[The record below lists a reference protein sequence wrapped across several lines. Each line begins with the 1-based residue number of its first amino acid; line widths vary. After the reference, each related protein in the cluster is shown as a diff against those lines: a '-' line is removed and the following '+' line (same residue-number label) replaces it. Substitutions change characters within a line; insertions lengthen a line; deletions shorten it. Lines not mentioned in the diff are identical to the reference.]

1 MNERADRSGGAT
13 PGGDRTH
20 RVPVLVV
27 GGSLVGLSTSVFLG
41 RLGVRHTLVER
52 HTGTSIHPRGRGNNV
67 RTMEIFRVAGTEPDI
82 RRAAATLA
90 DNHGILQTPTLVGDA
105 GEWLF
110 KQIDAGGGLARFS
123 PSSWC
128 LCSQNDLEPELLTHA
143 TNLGGDVRFGT
154 ELLSF
159 EADAEGVTAIVKS
172 RETGEHTTIRA
183 DYMVAADG
191 PRSPVREQLG
201 IGQSGPG
208 DLFHNVSIT
217 FRSRRLAD
225 VVGERRFIVCYLTDE
240 NADGALLPVD
250 NRENWVFH
258 APWHPEQGETVE
270 DFTDERCAA
279 HIRRAIGDPD
289 LDVEITGK
297 APWHAAQRVARS
309 YRSGRVLLAGDSA
322 HEMSPTG
329 AFGSNTGIQDAHN
342 LAWKLAAVL
351 EGWAGEALLDTYDTE
366 RRPVAEATSARAAA
380 RSVEHS
386 HPGFAPPPVM
396 GGGGP
401 GAAGGPDGAP
411 GAAPGAGPDGV
422 PGAGPGGGFGGGS
435 GGVPGAGPGGLSGAG
450 SVAGSGVGLAGGP
463 GGSVGAGAGG
473 APGAGSGG
481 VSGAGSDG
489 LPGAGSGGVPGGPV
503 AGAGSGV
510 GFDGGPGGGFGGG
523 SGGVPGAGPGGL
535 SGAGSVAGPG
545 GSGGAGSGA
554 GFAGGP
560 GGSSGGV
567 PGGAPGAGSGGRPG
581 GMPGASG
588 PGGRPGGRP
597 GGGPQRGILNVAL
610 GYRYPQGAVV
620 GADAASPVVPEGLDL
635 TGAPGSRAP
644 HLWLRQGDARV
655 STLDLYEDSLVLLSD
670 AAQPTGWHEAAT
682 RVAAE
687 LRVPLKPYRVGGT
700 PEADLVPDDEE
711 TDWARAHGV
720 TRGGAVLIR
729 PDGFV
734 AWRSPGPAPDP
745 ESMLRQVVGTV
756 LART

>member
-13 PGGDRTH
+13 QGGDRTH

-52 HTGTSIHPRGRGNNV
+52 HAGTSIHPRGRGNNV

-110 KQIDAGGGLARFS
+110 KQIDPGNGLARFS

-143 TNLGGDVRFGT
+143 VNLGGDLRFGT

-159 EADAEGVTAIVKS
+159 EADTEGVTAIVKS

-183 DYMVAADG
+183 DYLVAADG

-208 DLFHNVSIT
+208 DLFHNVSVT

-225 VVGERRFIVCYLTDE
+225 VVGDRRFIVCYLTEE

-289 LDVEITGK
+289 LDVEITGR

-351 EGWAGEALLDTYDTE
+351 EGWAGEGLLDTYDME
-366 RRPVAEATSARAAA
+366 RRPVAEATSARAAH

-401 GAAGGPDGAP
+401 GGAP
-411 GAAPGAGPDGV
+411 GGPSGPGRPAPG
-422 PGAGPGGGFGGGS
+422 
-435 GGVPGAGPGGLSGAG
+435 GPGGL
-450 SVAGSGVGLAGGP
+450 GGP
-463 GGSVGAGAGG
+463 GGASGAA
-473 APGAGSGG
+473 SGG
-481 VSGAGSDG
+481 VRG
-489 LPGAGSGGVPGGPV
+489 LE
-503 AGAGSGV
+503 
-510 GFDGGPGGGFGGG
+510 GPGG
-523 SGGVPGAGPGGL
+523 
-535 SGAGSVAGPG
+535 
-545 GSGGAGSGA
+545 
-554 GFAGGP
+554 
-560 GGSSGGV
+560 
-567 PGGAPGAGSGGRPG
+567 PGGAPG
-581 GMPGASG
+581 G
-588 PGGRPGGRP
+588 PGGAPGGGGPGGAPGRGP

-610 GYRYPQGAVV
+610 GYRYPRGAVV
-620 GADAASPVVPEGLDL
+620 GADPATPVVPEGLDL

-644 HLWLRQGDARV
+644 HLWVRRGEERL

-670 AAQPTGWHEAAT
+670 AAQPTGWHEAAAE
-682 RVAAE
+682 VAAE
-687 LRVPLKPYRVGGT
+687 MRVPLKPYRVGGT
-700 PEADLVPDDEE
+700 PGADLVPDDEE

-720 TRGGAVLIR
+720 TRGGAVLVR

-745 ESMLRQVVGTV
+745 ASMLRQVVGSV

>member
-1 MNERADRSGGAT
+1 MNERADRSGGAA
-13 PGGDRTH
+13 PGAGRTH

-52 HTGTSIHPRGRGNNV
+52 HAGTSIHPRGRGNNV

-90 DNHGILQTPTLVGDA
+90 DNHGILQAPTLAGDA

-110 KQIDAGGGLARFS
+110 KQIDPGNGLARFS

-143 TNLGGDVRFGT
+143 ANLGGDLRFGT

-159 EADAEGVTAIVKS
+159 ETDAEGVTAIVKS

-183 DYMVAADG
+183 DYLVAADG

-225 VVGERRFIVCYLTDE
+225 VVGDRRFIVCYLTDE

-366 RRPVAEATSARAAA
+366 RRPVAEATSARAAH

-386 HPGFAPPPVM
+386 HPGFAPSGVV
-396 GGGGP
+396 GDGGP
-401 GAAGGPDGAP
+401 
-411 GAAPGAGPDGV
+411 
-422 PGAGPGGGFGGGS
+422 
-435 GGVPGAGPGGLSGAG
+435 
-450 SVAGSGVGLAGGP
+450 
-463 GGSVGAGAGG
+463 
-473 APGAGSGG
+473 
-481 VSGAGSDG
+481 
-489 LPGAGSGGVPGGPV
+489 GGVPGG
-503 AGAGSGV
+503 
-510 GFDGGPGGGFGGG
+510 
-523 SGGVPGAGPGGL
+523 
-535 SGAGSVAGPG
+535 SGA
-545 GSGGAGSGA
+545 SGGAGGA
-554 GFAGGP
+554 
-560 GGSSGGV
+560 SGGAARGG
-567 PGGAPGAGSGGRPG
+567 PGGAPGAAGGVAGGSGGPG
-581 GMPGASG
+581 SASGGG
-588 PGGRPGGRP
+588 PGGPGSAPGGAASGGPGGAARGGPGGAPGGGAPGGAPAGGP

-620 GADAASPVVPEGLDL
+620 GADPATPVVPEGLDL

-644 HLWLRQGDARV
+644 HLWLRRGEERL

-670 AAQPTGWHEAAT
+670 AAQPAGWHEAAT
-682 RVAAE
+682 EVAAA

-700 PEADLVPDDEE
+700 PDADLVPDDEE

-720 TRGGAVLIR
+720 TRGGAVLVR

-745 ESMLRQVVGTV
+745 EAMLRQVVGTV
-756 LART
+756 LARD

>member
-13 PGGDRTH
+13 QGGDRTH

-27 GGSLVGLSTSVFLG
+27 GGSLVGLSMSVFLG

-52 HTGTSIHPRGRGNNV
+52 HAGTSIHPRGRGNNV

-110 KQIDAGGGLARFS
+110 KQIDPGNGLARFS

-143 TNLGGDVRFGT
+143 VNLGGDLRFGT

-159 EADAEGVTAIVKS
+159 ETDTEGVTAIVKS

-183 DYMVAADG
+183 DYLVAADG

-208 DLFHNVSIT
+208 DLFHNVSVT

-225 VVGERRFIVCYLTDE
+225 VVGDRRFIVCYLTEE

-289 LDVEITGK
+289 LDVEITGR

-351 EGWAGEALLDTYDTE
+351 EGWAGEGLLDTYDME
-366 RRPVAEATSARAAA
+366 RRPVAEATSARAAH

-401 GAAGGPDGAP
+401 GGGPVGSS
-411 GAAPGAGPDGV
+411 
-422 PGAGPGGGFGGGS
+422 GPGR
-435 GGVPGAGPGGLSGAG
+435 AA
-450 SVAGSGVGLAGGP
+450 AGGP
-463 GGSVGAGAGG
+463 GGLGGPGGASGAASGGVRGPGGPGGPGG
-473 APGAGSGG
+473 APGG
-481 VSGAGSDG
+481 
-489 LPGAGSGGVPGGPV
+489 
-503 AGAGSGV
+503 
-510 GFDGGPGGGFGGG
+510 
-523 SGGVPGAGPGGL
+523 
-535 SGAGSVAGPG
+535 
-545 GSGGAGSGA
+545 
-554 GFAGGP
+554 
-560 GGSSGGV
+560 
-567 PGGAPGAGSGGRPG
+567 PGGAPGAG
-581 GMPGASG
+581 G
-588 PGGRPGGRP
+588 PGGAPGRGP

-610 GYRYPQGAVV
+610 GYRYPRGAVV
-620 GADAASPVVPEGLDL
+620 GADPATPVVPEGLDL

-644 HLWLRQGDARV
+644 HLWVRRGEERL

-670 AAQPTGWHEAAT
+670 AAQPTGWHEAAAE
-682 RVAAE
+682 VAAE
-687 LRVPLKPYRVGGT
+687 MRVPLKPYRVGGT
-700 PEADLVPDDEE
+700 PGADLVPDDEE

-720 TRGGAVLIR
+720 TRGGAVLVR

-745 ESMLRQVVGTV
+745 ASMLRQVVGSV

>member
-1 MNERADRSGGAT
+1 MTERADRSGGAA
-13 PGGDRTH
+13 PGVH

-52 HTGTSIHPRGRGNNV
+52 HAGTSIHPRGRGNNV

-90 DNHGILQTPTLVGDA
+90 DNHGILQTPTLAGDA

-110 KQIDAGGGLARFS
+110 RQIDPGGSLARFS

-143 TNLGGDVRFGT
+143 ANLGGDLRFGT

-159 EADAEGVTAIVKS
+159 DADTDGVTAIVKS
-172 RETGEHTTIRA
+172 RETGEHTTMRA
-183 DYMVAADG
+183 DYLVAADG

-208 DLFHNVSIT
+208 DLFHNVSVT

-225 VVGERRFIVCYLTDE
+225 VVGDRRFIVCYLTDE
-240 NADGALLPVD
+240 DADGALLPVD

-279 HIRRAIGDPD
+279 HIRRAVGDPD

-351 EGWAGEALLDTYDTE
+351 EGWAGEALLDTYDAE
-366 RRPVAEATSARAAA
+366 RRPVAEATSARAAH

-386 HPGFAPPPVM
+386 HPGFAPPPTM

-401 GAAGGPDGAP
+401 GGPGAPGGPGGPGAPEGGPGNGPAPGGRGNDPGPDAP
-411 GAAPGAGPDGV
+411 GAAPGDR
-422 PGAGPGGGFGGGS
+422 GPGSRGS
-435 GGVPGAGPGGLSGAG
+435 RSP
-450 SVAGSGVGLAGGP
+450 GGP
-463 GGSVGAGAGG
+463 GGPGASGG
-473 APGAGSGG
+473 APGAN
-481 VSGAGSDG
+481 
-489 LPGAGSGGVPGGPV
+489 P
-503 AGAGSGV
+503 
-510 GFDGGPGGGFGGG
+510 
-523 SGGVPGAGPGGL
+523 
-535 SGAGSVAGPG
+535 
-545 GSGGAGSGA
+545 
-554 GFAGGP
+554 
-560 GGSSGGV
+560 
-567 PGGAPGAGSGGRPG
+567 
-581 GMPGASG
+581 
-588 PGGRPGGRP
+588 P

-620 GADAASPVVPEGLDL
+620 GADPATPVVPEGLDL
-635 TGAPGSRAP
+635 TGAPGSRSP
-644 HLWLRQGDARV
+644 HLWLRRGDARV

-670 AAQPTGWHEAAT
+670 AGRATGWHEAAA

-687 LRVPLKPYRVGGT
+687 LRVPLKSYRIGAT

-711 TDWARAHGV
+711 TDWARSHGV
-720 TRGGAVLIR
+720 SRDGAVLVR

-745 ESMLRQVVGTV
+745 EAMLRQVVGAV
-756 LART
+756 LALPRA

>member
-1 MNERADRSGGAT
+1 MNERADRSGGTA
-13 PGGDRTH
+13 PGAAPGADRTH

-27 GGSLVGLSTSVFLG
+27 GGSLVGLSMSVFLG

-52 HTGTSIHPRGRGNNV
+52 HAGTSIHPRGRGNNV

-110 KQIDAGGGLARFS
+110 KQIDPGNGLARFS

-143 TNLGGDVRFGT
+143 VNLGGDLRFGT

-159 EADAEGVTAIVKS
+159 ETDADGVTAIVKS

-183 DYMVAADG
+183 DYLVAADG

-225 VVGERRFIVCYLTDE
+225 VVGDRRFIVCYLTDE

-351 EGWAGEALLDTYDTE
+351 EGWAGEPLLDTYDTE
-366 RRPVAEATSARAAA
+366 RRPVAEATSARAAH

-386 HPGFAPPPVM
+386 HPGFAPPAGMGGAGGSSGAP
-396 GGGGP
+396 GGGG
-401 GAAGGPDGAP
+401 ASV
-411 GAAPGAGPDGV
+411 GV
-422 PGAGPGGGFGGGS
+422 GGS
-435 GGVPGAGPGGLSGAG
+435 GGVPGGG
-450 SVAGSGVGLAGGP
+450 V
-463 GGSVGAGAGG
+463 
-473 APGAGSGG
+473 APGAVGG
-481 VSGAGSDG
+481 
-489 LPGAGSGGVPGGPV
+489 PGGVPGGGRP
-503 AGAGSGV
+503 GASGA
-510 GFDGGPGGGFGGG
+510 PGGAARGG
-523 SGGVPGAGPGGL
+523 
-535 SGAGSVAGPG
+535 
-545 GSGGAGSGA
+545 
-554 GFAGGP
+554 
-560 GGSSGGV
+560 
-567 PGGAPGAGSGGRPG
+567 PGGAPGGGGPAGP
-581 GMPGASG
+581 P
-588 PGGRPGGRP
+588 
-597 GGGPQRGILNVAL
+597 GGPQRGILNVAL

-620 GADAASPVVPEGLDL
+620 GADPATPVVPEGLDL

-644 HLWLRQGDARV
+644 HLWLRRGEERL

-682 RVAAE
+682 EVAAA

-700 PEADLVPDDEE
+700 PGADLVPDDEE

-745 ESMLRQVVGTV
+745 EAMLRQVVGTV